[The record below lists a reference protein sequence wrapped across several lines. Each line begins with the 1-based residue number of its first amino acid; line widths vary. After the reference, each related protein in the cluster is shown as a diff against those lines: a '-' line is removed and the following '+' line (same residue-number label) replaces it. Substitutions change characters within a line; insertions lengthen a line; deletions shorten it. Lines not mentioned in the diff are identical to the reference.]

1 MWIRGATRSRG
12 ISRNTRSWRIT
23 ETRGTT
29 EPKGGLVGSREQT
42 NHGGRRETGEPASR
56 AEGTTRRWETTR
68 SRGNSRSRGT
78 MRTRRTLRSKEITS
92 ITGPERTRVTLRASG
107 ITSPMK
113 IFTKLTF
120 LGFSLMKLT
129 AFFPLSF
136 LTNESVPLRMWP
148 DFAAFGILYWN
159 GK

>member
-1 MWIRGATRSRG
+1 MADYGNQG
-12 ISRNTRSWRIT
+12 NYRNQ
-23 ETRGTT
+23 
-29 EPKGGLVGSREQT
+29 GGQVGSREQT
-42 NHGGRRETGEPASR
+42 NHGGQRETREPASR

-78 MRTRRTLRSKEITS
+78 MRTRTTLRSKEITS
-92 ITGPERTRVTLRASG
+92 ITGPKRTRVTSTVSG

-136 LTNESVPLRMWP
+136 LTNESVPLRM
-148 DFAAFGILYWN
+148 
-159 GK
+159 

>member
-1 MWIRGATRSRG
+1 MGSVGTQDHGGLREPRELPKPRGASR
-12 ISRNTRSWRIT
+12 IKRTNKPWR
-23 ETRGTT
+23 
-29 EPKGGLVGSREQT
+29 Q
-42 NHGGRRETGEPASR
+42 RETGEPASR
-56 AEGTTRRWETTR
+56 AEGTTWRWETTR

-92 ITGPERTRVTLRASG
+92 ITGPKRTRVTSTVSG